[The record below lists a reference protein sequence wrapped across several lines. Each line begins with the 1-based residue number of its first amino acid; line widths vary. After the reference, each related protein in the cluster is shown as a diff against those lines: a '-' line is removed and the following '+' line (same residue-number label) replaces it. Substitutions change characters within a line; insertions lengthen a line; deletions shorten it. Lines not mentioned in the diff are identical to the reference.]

1 MYKLFKD
8 KNENFE
14 CKLNLEGASLENA
27 RARLV
32 LENDEFNIIFEG
44 TIDNDGKCIVPIKKL
59 KILSE
64 DLKGKLKLEVIVEN
78 DTYFMPY
85 EDDFIVSL
93 NKKLTVEVISKQEEN
108 KKPIIEQVKK
118 VTVEIENNSIP
129 NIINEIYN
137 NFQKNDIDIYNIGK
151 QTKLTTSIIQES
163 INKYKVDD
171 QDLIKIKNQLLE
183 KLSKNI

>member
-32 LENDEFNIIFEG
+32 LENDEFNIIFDG

-93 NKKLTVEVISKQEEN
+93 NKKLTVEVVSKQEEN
-108 KKPIIEQVKK
+108 KKPITEQVKK
-118 VTVEIENNSIP
+118 VTVEIENN
-129 NIINEIYN
+129 NISNVINEIYN
-137 NFQKNDIDIYNIGK
+137 SFQKNNIDIYNIGK

-163 INKYKVDD
+163 INKYKVED
-171 QDLIKIKNQLLE
+171 QDLTIIQSQLLE
-183 KLSKNI
+183 KLSQNI